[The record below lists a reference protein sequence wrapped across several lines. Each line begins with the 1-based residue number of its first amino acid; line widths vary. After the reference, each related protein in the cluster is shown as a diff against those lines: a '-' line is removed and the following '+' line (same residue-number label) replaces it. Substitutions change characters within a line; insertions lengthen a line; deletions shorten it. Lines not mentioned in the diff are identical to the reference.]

1 MKKKYFIQT
10 RKIYPTGTN
19 PTIVTHIARH
29 CSFCCSKKRIQ
40 VDLCWR
46 IKWMNFLTNFERL
59 ILGTFAKG
67 SEHLK
72 INSLYFYEYVVY
84 GRRG

>member
-1 MKKKYFIQT
+1 LFQEK
-10 RKIYPTGTN
+10 N
-19 PTIVTHIARH
+19 PSGLMLEDQINEFSV
-29 CSFCCSKKRIQ
+29 
-40 VDLCWR
+40 
-46 IKWMNFLTNFERL
+46 NFERL

-84 GRRG
+84 GQRG

>member
-1 MKKKYFIQT
+1 
-10 RKIYPTGTN
+10 
-19 PTIVTHIARH
+19 
-29 CSFCCSKKRIQ
+29 
-40 VDLCWR
+40 
-46 IKWMNFLTNFERL
+46 MNEFSVNFERL

-84 GRRG
+84 GQRG